1 MNNRCCSSA
10 ATVAASD
17 RKDDAW
23 PKADKADKA
32 IELSNRYT
40 IAILRTG
47 STGWKMSVNLSAVEM
62 RTKLTF
68 RRAHDVSFHLE
79 LPTHEEFLRIRIT
92 RD

>member
-17 RKDDAW
+17 GKDDAW

-40 IAILRTG
+40 IAIL
-47 STGWKMSVNLSAVEM
+47 WYKCAMC
-62 RTKLTF
+62 F
-68 RRAHDVSFHLE
+68 D
-79 LPTHEEFLRIRIT
+79 
-92 RD
+92 